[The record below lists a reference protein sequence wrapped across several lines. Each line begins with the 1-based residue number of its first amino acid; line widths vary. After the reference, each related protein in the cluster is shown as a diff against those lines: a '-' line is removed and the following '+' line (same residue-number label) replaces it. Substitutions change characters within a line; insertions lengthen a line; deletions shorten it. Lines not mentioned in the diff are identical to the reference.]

1 MSLGID
7 PTGQRV
13 CAACGDHR
21 LRQFGSSR
29 GFSLFR
35 CAACRFFFVDGA
47 EVDPTTFYDDDYFC
61 SSRGYEEYSALS
73 AIKLATFRRRI
84 AALRPFVADGAR
96 ALDIGCATGEF
107 TAAARI
113 AGWRA
118 LGVDI
123 SSAVVAAAQRR
134 HGPWFLRA
142 QGPLLPFR
150 SGAFDVVTMFDFI
163 EHMPAPQ
170 HAIEEGARL
179 LRPGGVLVVETP
191 NTAGLSARLMRH
203 HWPLLRPPEH
213 LSYFDARNLSILLAR
228 CGFDCLAR
236 WPGTKM
242 VTLEYLSGKLRST
255 NPGLAALG
263 VRVCRVSDAIAQAP
277 FLVPVGS
284 FVLVARQ
291 AR

>member
-7 PTGQRV
+7 LTGERV
-13 CAACGDHR
+13 CAVCGADR
-21 LRQFGSSR
+21 LRRFGSSR
-29 GFSLFR
+29 GFPLVR
-35 CAACRFFFVDGA
+35 CAACRFFFVDAVG
-47 EVDPTTFYDDDYFC
+47 VDPVTLYDDDYFG
-61 SSRGYEEYSALS
+61 SSKGYEEYGALS
-73 AIKLATFRRRI
+73 SIKLATFRRRI

-107 TAAARI
+107 TAAARR

-118 LGVDI
+118 LGLDI

-142 QGPLLPFR
+142 QGPSLPFR
-150 SGAFDVVTMFDFI
+150 SGTFDMVAMFDVI

-170 HAIEEGARL
+170 HVVEEAARL